1 MVLWV
6 KVCEAHALY
15 DFSGDFMKLVSKFCS
30 IAILFSAA
38 TAAQATDCSKWP
50 RFSSSEAYLKP
61 LSVPAEDI
69 GEFLTASKFTDGIV
83 FNSTRHDDEIWLD
96 IKSFPG
102 TTSAATAT
110 RSLMIAGR
118 LMDENFKALVL
129 EDDGKPIFSISQSQ
143 IRYIGCRFIWDREGG
158 ENPIALI
165 REFYKALSWYP
176 GGRPIS
182 TNWTGSLIGDTSLA
196 VSLGNEVVMPQWAIS
211 ALD

>member
-1 MVLWV
+1 MLFHEFTDTMVLWV

-83 FNSTRHDDEIWLD
+83 FN
-96 IKSFPG
+96 
-102 TTSAATAT
+102 
-110 RSLMIAGR
+110 
-118 LMDENFKALVL
+118 
-129 EDDGKPIFSISQSQ
+129 IFSISQSQ